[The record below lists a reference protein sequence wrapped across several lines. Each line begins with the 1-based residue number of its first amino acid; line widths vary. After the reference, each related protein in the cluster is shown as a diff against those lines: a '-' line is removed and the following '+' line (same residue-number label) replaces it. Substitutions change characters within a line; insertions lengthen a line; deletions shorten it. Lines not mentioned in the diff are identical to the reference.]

1 MGEDIIGNIE
11 SEMNKVLEFTKNEVN
26 KFKVGKA
33 DPSILEDIKIFYYD
47 NLTPISQI
55 ALINVVDI
63 KTITIKPYEK
73 KFVKDIAAAIV
84 DKKLGLNPQ
93 DDGEVV
99 KIYFPPITEERRKEL
114 VKIVKGEGEKAKISI
129 RNIRKNFKD
138 KTKDLKKNGIS
149 EDEIKRLDENIQN
162 KTDLFI
168 KNIDKI
174 VEQKEVE
181 LMKV

>member
-1 MGEDIIGNIE
+1 MEGDIITDIE
-11 SEMNKVLEFTKNEVN
+11 NEMNKVFDFTKTEIN

-33 DPSILEDIKIFYYD
+33 DPSVLESVKIVYYG
-47 NLTPISQI
+47 NLTPIPQV
-55 ALINVVDI
+55 ALINVLDV
-63 KTITIKPYEK
+63 KTISIKPYEK
-73 KFVKDIAAAIV
+73 KFVKDIVTAIV

-93 DDGEVV
+93 DDGEVI
-99 KIYFPPITEERRKEL
+99 KIYFPPMTEERRKEL

-168 KNIDKI
+168 KNIDKLI
-174 VEQKEVE
+174 EQKEVD
-181 LMKV
+181 LMKI

>member
-1 MGEDIIGNIE
+1 MEGDIITDIE
-11 SEMNKVLEFTKNEVN
+11 NEMCKVFDFTKSEIN

-33 DPSILEDIKIFYYD
+33 DPSILESVKVVYYG
-47 NLTPISQI
+47 NLTPISQV
-55 ALINVVDI
+55 ALINVLDV
-63 KTITIKPYEK
+63 KTISIKPYEK
-73 KFVKDIAAAIV
+73 KFVKDIVAAIV

-93 DDGEVV
+93 DDGEVI
-99 KIYFPPITEERRKEL
+99 KIYFPPMTEERRKEM

-168 KNIDKI
+168 KNIDKLI
-174 VEQKEVE
+174 EQKEAD
-181 LMKV
+181 LMKM